1 MRRLVLSVV
10 VLGLFA
16 LPVWAQTNKAL
27 EIVPD
32 DALGFVLIKDLR
44 QLYDKVEDLAAKTN
58 GKAQFAYLDLILSK
72 ELKKGLNEK
81 GSAVVIVMAGKDEKT
96 IPCPILALPAGDNAV
111 LMQVLGVK
119 EEAKDGISM
128 GSVDVPLL
136 ARFWFEPKQKA
147 KDAKEPV
154 GPKMP
159 VLVAK
164 RDGFVLL
171 TAFES
176 KDQLQRVLSAKKSIA
191 SIVEPAKTWLDEQ
204 DICGTVT
211 AAGMKIGFPLMLI
224 GPEGQPFGK
233 DFAKNVKL
241 IAFGARIEK
250 EGHARLLTRAFFTDD
265 SPYAKR
271 TGKAEPVQT
280 TLFSSLSDERYIFA
294 ALARI
299 SPEANFEILIA
310 EHHHQKLPAAKAKE
324 LTDASVRLLRRI
336 SEVGMSVNA
345 DRKDDKE
352 NNKGFDATA
361 VVFLK
366 VDDASTFVEGA
377 TDLMKK
383 HSEATNA
390 VADTLTDVKFE
401 PMRVADKQSV
411 LITITERKKDAKSD
425 KEPAPRPADILIMTV
440 LDPQTLLVGTLK
452 KADQAESFVKANLTK
467 PAKSLEANDE
477 LKKTFSMLP
486 KQTQLAAFINL
497 KTIFGGETPGLKDCP
512 PLGFSVSMLPGSI
525 EAQFVLPFE
534 TLQALVAAEN
544 ARSKKEPEKK

>member
-1 MRRLVLSVV
+1 MRRLALSVF

-16 LPVWAQTNKAL
+16 LPAWAQTNKAP

-32 DALGFVLIKDLR
+32 DAIGFILIKDLR
-44 QLYDKVEDLAAKTN
+44 ALHGKAEGLAAKTN
-58 GKAQFAYLDLILSK
+58 GKAHFAFVEGLLSK
-72 ELKKGLNEK
+72 DLRKGLNEK
-81 GSAVVIVMAGKDEKT
+81 GSVVVIAMSGKDEKT
-96 IPCPILALPAGDNAV
+96 FPCPILALPVGDHAV
-111 LMQVLGVK
+111 LMKALDVK

-128 GSVDVPLL
+128 GSIDMPLL
-136 ARFWFEPKQKA
+136 TRFWFGPKENP
-147 KDAKEPV
+147 KEPI

-171 TAFES
+171 TAVES

-191 SIVEPAKTWLDEQ
+191 SIVEPAKAWLDEQ

-211 AAGMKIGFPLMLI
+211 AVGMKIGFPLLLM

-241 IAFGARIEK
+241 VAFGARIEK
-250 EGHARLLTRAFFTDD
+250 EGHSRLLARAFFTDD
-265 SPYAKR
+265 SPYGKR
-271 TGKAEPVQT
+271 TGKAEPVQA
-280 TLFSSLSDERYIFA
+280 TLFSLLSDERYLFA
-294 ALARI
+294 GLARI

-310 EHHHQKLPAAKAKE
+310 EHHHQKMPAAKAKE
-324 LTDASVRLLRRI
+324 LTEASVGLFRRV

-345 DRKDDKE
+345 EGKAEKE
-352 NNKGFDATA
+352 SKQGIAPTT
-361 VVFLK
+361 VLFLK
-366 VDDASTFVEGA
+366 VDDAAAFVEDA
-377 TDLMKK
+377 TDLMKN
-383 HSEATNA
+383 HCEATNA
-390 VADTLTDVKFE
+390 VADTQTDVKIE

-411 LITITERKKDAKSD
+411 LITITERTKNAKSD

-477 LKKTFSMLP
+477 LKKTFTLLP

-497 KTIFGGETPGLKDCP
+497 NTLFFGESLKDCS
-512 PLGFSVSMLPGSI
+512 PLGFGLSMLPGSI

>member
-16 LPVWAQTNKAL
+16 LPAWAQTNKAL

-32 DALGFVLIKDLR
+32 DALGFMLIKDLR
-44 QLYDKVEDLAAKTN
+44 QLYDKAEDLAAKTN
-58 GKAQFAYLDLILSK
+58 GKAQFAYLDLLLSK

-81 GSAVVIVMAGKDEKT
+81 GSVVVIVLPGKGEQSF
-96 IPCPILALPAGDNAV
+96 PYPILALPAGDHAS
-111 LMQVLGVK
+111 LMQTLGVK

-128 GSVDVPLL
+128 GSIHVPLL
-136 ARFWFEPKQKA
+136 ARFWFEPTEKPKDA
-147 KDAKEPV
+147 KDASGE
-154 GPKMP
+154 MP

-164 RDGFVLL
+164 RDGFVLV
-171 TAFES
+171 TTIES
-176 KDQLQRVLSAKKSIA
+176 RDQLQRVLSAKKSIA
-191 SIVEPAKTWLDEQ
+191 TIVEPARTWLDEQ
-204 DICGTVT
+204 EICGACTP
-211 AAGMKIGFPLMLI
+211 AGLKVRFPYTLND
-224 GPEGQPFGK
+224 PAGQPFIK
-233 DFAKNVKL
+233 DFEKNVKFV
-241 IAFGARIEK
+241 AFGARIEK
-250 EGHARLLTRAFFTDD
+250 EGHARLLGRAFFTDD
-265 SPYAKR
+265 SPYGKR

-280 TLFSSLSDERYIFA
+280 TLFSSLSDERYLFA

-324 LTDASVRLLRRI
+324 LTDASVRLLRRV

-345 DRKDDKE
+345 ERKEEKG
-352 NNKGFDATA
+352 NKNAFDTA
-361 VVFLK
+361 AVLFLK
-366 VDDASTFVEGA
+366 VDDASAFVENA
-377 TDLMKK
+377 TDLLKK
-383 HSEATNA
+383 HCEATNA
-390 VADTLTDVKFE
+390 VSDTHTDAKFE

-411 LITITERKKDAKSD
+411 LITITEKKKAAKSD
-425 KEPAPRPADILIMTV
+425 TEPDPRPADILIMTV
-440 LDPQTLLVGTLK
+440 LDSQTLLVGTLK
-452 KADQAESFVKANLTK
+452 KADQAEKFVKEYSTK
-467 PAKSLEANDE
+467 PAKSLEANEE
-477 LKKTFSMLP
+477 LKKTFTLLP

>member
-1 MRRLVLSVV
+1 MRRLVLSVF
-10 VLGLFA
+10 VLALFA
-16 LPVWAQTNKAL
+16 LPAWAQTNKAL

-32 DALGFVLIKDLR
+32 DALGFILIKDLR
-44 QLYDKVEDLAAKTN
+44 QLHDKAEDLAAKTN
-58 GKAQFAYLDLILSK
+58 GKAHFAFVEGILSNDI
-72 ELKKGLNEK
+72 KKGLNEK
-81 GSAVVIVMAGKDEKT
+81 GSVVVIAMSGKDEKT
-96 IPCPILALPAGDNAV
+96 IPCPILALPVGDLAV
-111 LMQVLGVK
+111 LMLALGVK

-128 GSVDVPLL
+128 GTIDVPLL
-136 ARFWFEPKQKA
+136 TRFWFEPKEKA
-147 KDAKEPV
+147 KDAKEPL

-171 TAFES
+171 TAVDS

-204 DICGTVT
+204 DICGICT
-211 AAGMKIGFPLMLI
+211 AAGMKIGFPLMLM

-241 IAFGARIEK
+241 VAFGARIEK
-250 EGHARLLTRAFFTDD
+250 EGHARLLGRAFFTDD

-280 TLFSSLSDERYIFA
+280 TLFSSLSDERYLFA

-299 SPEANFEILIA
+299 SPETNFEILIA

-336 SEVGMSVNA
+336 TEVGMSVNA
-345 DRKDDKE
+345 EGKTEKE
-352 NNKGFDATA
+352 SKQGIAPTTVA
-361 VVFLK
+361 FLK
-366 VDDASTFVEGA
+366 VDDATAFVEGA

-390 VADTLTDVKFE
+390 VADTQTDVKIE

-411 LITITERKKDAKSD
+411 LITITEKKKDAKSD

-467 PAKSLEANDE
+467 PAKSLEGNSE
-477 LKKTFSMLP
+477 LKKAFALLP

-497 KTIFGGETPGLKDCP
+497 NTILYGEGMKDCP
-512 PLGFSVSMLPGSI
+512 PLGFGLGMLPGSI